1 MYLRGR
7 FWYSAAV
14 SHFFFQDFVA
24 RFDEQ
29 RLLSCPCGQEH
40 RLQTRRTF
48 VDPGALD
55 ESIRFLRDSPGTSAR
70 LWVLSDENTEAAAAA
85 RWKDAAGTSRIVSRV
100 LPAHPLP
107 VPTAELVDSLA
118 ADVRREE
125 PSLVV
130 AVGSGVIS
138 DLVKSVSLAVD
149 VPNWCVATAPSVDA
163 FSSATS
169 ALRVDGFHNAVSA
182 RVADVIVCDPEVM
195 NGAPRELF
203 LAGLGDLLAKYLA
216 HLDWN
221 VARMV
226 TGEWYCP
233 LVAAT
238 ALDSARSALAA
249 GRLLR
254 DEPREAVRTLTD
266 AALCSGFAMQS
277 TGGSRPAAT
286 AEHTL
291 AHFWETTNQARNE
304 RLNLHGILAAAAS
317 RLLFPVYRALYD
329 RLSTFEPDDQERL
342 REYDE
347 ELPWQESLE
356 QGLQP
361 FLRKVSAEAGAR
373 RFDRGILARRLYAFR
388 EHRTEI
394 CALAG
399 TVLGEMGRAIES
411 LEGMGYPFDFETIG
425 LAAEEIAL
433 PLRNV
438 RSLRQRYSSFDL
450 AYELGLGRFMRTEG
464 EQVVA
469 SQATAEA
476 GAPR

>member
-1 MYLRGR
+1 
-7 FWYSAAV
+7 V
-14 SHFFFQDFVA
+14 SHFYFRDFVA
-24 RFDEQ
+24 RFDKER
-29 RLLSCPCGQEH
+29 RLQCPCGQEH

-55 ESIRFLRDSPGTSAR
+55 ESIRHLHDSLGTTAR

-85 RWKDAAGTSRIVSRV
+85 RWKDAAGRSRIVSRL
-100 LPAHPLP
+100 LPARPLP
-107 VPTAELVDSLA
+107 VPTAELVASLA
-118 ADVRREE
+118 ADARREA

-138 DLVKSVSLAVD
+138 DLVKSVSLALD

-169 ALRVDGFHNAVSA
+169 ALRVDGFHSAVPSRIA
-182 RVADVIVCDPEVM
+182 EVIVCDPEIM
-195 NGAPRELF
+195 SGAPVELF

-233 LVAAT
+233 LVAAA

-249 GRLLR
+249 GGLLR
-254 DEPREAVRTLTD
+254 DDPREAGRTLTD
-266 AALCSGFAMQS
+266 AALCSGFAMQA
-277 TGGSRPAAT
+277 TGGSRPAAS
-286 AEHTL
+286 AEHML

-329 RLSTFEPDDQERL
+329 RLSTFEPQDQERL
-342 REYDE
+342 AAYDAE
-347 ELPWQESLE
+347 PPWQETVE

-361 FLRKVSAEAGAR
+361 FLRKVSAEAGTR
-373 RFDRGILARRLYAFR
+373 RFDRGILAGRLYAFR

-394 CALAG
+394 CALADA
-399 TVLGEMGRAIES
+399 VLGEMGRAIEI
-411 LEGMGYPFDFETIG
+411 LEGMGYPFDFDEIG
-425 LAAEEIAL
+425 LSAEEITL

-438 RSLRQRYSSFDL
+438 RLLRHRYSSFDL
-450 AYELGLGRFMRTEG
+450 AYEVGLDRFMRTEG
-464 EQVVA
+464 ERVVA
-469 SQATAEA
+469 SRPAI
-476 GAPR
+476 